1 MRGRQARRIDLGVH
15 RYLSRV
21 HELIGLWLP
30 GRRWPD
36 RQRPLYGLPRL
47 PANQLSPAMTN
58 DSMNHRSLILVTR
71 NWSGGV
77 DEVGGALFEVR
88 HHGLNLIRATNQ

>member
-36 RQRPLYGLPRL
+36 RQRPLYDLPRL

-58 DSMNHRSLILVTR
+58 DSMHHRSL
-71 NWSGGV
+71 
-77 DEVGGALFEVR
+77 
-88 HHGLNLIRATNQ
+88 ATGQEGSMKLAGRFSKFDITAST

>member
-58 DSMNHRSLILVTR
+58 DSMHHRSLETGQEGSTKLAGRFSKFDITA
-71 NWSGGV
+71 S
-77 DEVGGALFEVR
+77 
-88 HHGLNLIRATNQ
+88 T